1 VYFEQSAD
9 DAALVRRAV
18 EGDTEAFEALVM
30 RYQRVVFTV
39 ALRMLGDREDARD
52 AAQNTFIKI
61 FEKLGTYRS
70 DHRFFSWMYR
80 ILVNECLNTR
90 RHRRSVRGDDDGDRT
105 RTDGNAPFDS
115 GPGAAFEAAERRRD
129 VRAAILT
136 LPAQYRAV
144 IVLRHFAALSY
155 DEMGE
160 ALGIPAR
167 TVKSRLHTAR
177 QQLAHLL
184 GAWSLPR

>member
-1 VYFEQSAD
+1 MYFEQSAD
-9 DAALVRRAV
+9 DATLVRRTV
-18 EGDTEAFEALVM
+18 EGDTEAFETLVT

-61 FEKLGTYRS
+61 FEKLDTYRA

-90 RHRRSVRGDDDGDRT
+90 RHRRSSRAGDGGDT
-105 RTDGNAPFDS
+105 ASADADPSAEPD
-115 GPGAAFEAAERRRD
+115 PGEAFETAERRRD

-177 QQLAHLL
+177 QQLAQLL
-184 GAWSLPR
+184 GAWSIPR

>member
-1 VYFEQSAD
+1 MYFQENAD
-9 DAALVRRAV
+9 DATLVRWAV
-18 EGDTEAFEALVM
+18 EGDTEAFETLVA

-61 FEKLGTYRS
+61 FEKLDTYRS

-80 ILVNECLNTR
+80 ILVNECLNAR
-90 RHRRSVRGDDDGDRT
+90 RHRRSSET
-105 RTDGNAPFDS
+105 RS
-115 GPGAAFEAAERRRD
+115 GGEDEPPAGGGPREELERAERRRD

-155 DEMGE
+155 QEMSD
-160 ALGIPAR
+160 ALGIPPK

-177 QQLAHLL
+177 QQLADLL
-184 GAWSLPR
+184 GAWSVTR

>member
-1 VYFEQSAD
+1 VYFEQSVD
-9 DAALVRRAV
+9 DAALVRRSVA
-18 EGDTEAFEALVM
+18 GDTEAFETLVV

-52 AAQNTFIKI
+52 AAQNTFIKV
-61 FEKLGTYRS
+61 FEKLDAYRS
-70 DHRFFSWMYR
+70 EHRFFSWMYR

-90 RHRRSVRGDDDGDRT
+90 RRRRPRGFAESRAETEVDID
-105 RTDGNAPFDS
+105 AAA
-115 GPGAAFEAAERRRD
+115 GPGPGEAFETAERRRD

-136 LPAQYRAV
+136 LPARYRTV

-155 DEMGE
+155 QEMSE
-160 ALGIPAR
+160 ALGIPPR

-177 QQLAHLL
+177 QQLAQLL
-184 GAWSLPR
+184 GPWSMTR

>member
-1 VYFEQSAD
+1 MYFEQSAE
-9 DAALVRRAV
+9 DAALVRRSV
-18 EGDTEAFEALVM
+18 EGDTEAFETLVA

-61 FEKLGTYRS
+61 YEKLDTYRS
-70 DHRFFSWMYR
+70 EHRFFSWMYR
-80 ILVNECLNTR
+80 ILVNECLNAR
-90 RHRRSVRGDDDGDRT
+90 RHRRSRNVDDGGAQAGT
-105 RTDGNAPFDS
+105 NAEWGMDP
-115 GPGAAFEAAERRRD
+115 GPGVAFETAERRRD

-136 LPAQYRAV
+136 LPAQYRTV

-155 DEMGE
+155 EEMAD

-177 QQLAHLL
+177 QQLAQLL
-184 GAWSLPR
+184 GAWSVPR

>member
-1 VYFEQSAD
+1 MYFEQSAD
-9 DAALVRRAV
+9 DAALVRRSV
-18 EGDTEAFEALVM
+18 DGDTEAFETLVT

-52 AAQNTFIKI
+52 AAQNTFVKI
-61 FEKLGTYRS
+61 FEKLDTYRT

-80 ILVNECLNTR
+80 ILVNECLNAR
-90 RHRRSVRGDDDGDRT
+90 RHRRLQGADGGEDAGADAEGSRE
-105 RTDGNAPFDS
+105 P
-115 GPGAAFEAAERRRD
+115 GPGDAFEAAERRRD
-129 VRAAILT
+129 VRAAILA
-136 LPAQYRAV
+136 LAAPYREV

-160 ALGIPAR
+160 ALGVPAR

-177 QQLAHLL
+177 QQLAQLL
-184 GAWSLPR
+184 GAWSIPR